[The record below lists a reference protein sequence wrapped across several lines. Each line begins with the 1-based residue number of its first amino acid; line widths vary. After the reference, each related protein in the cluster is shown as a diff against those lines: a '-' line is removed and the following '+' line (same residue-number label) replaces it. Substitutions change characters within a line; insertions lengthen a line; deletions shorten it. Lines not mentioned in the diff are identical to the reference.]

1 MLDLKAAVTRLINVS
16 CFYQSY
22 EGFDLEEINKN
33 VSSYLSYYYNLPY
46 SPEYSIMLNGKW
58 GAGKTWFIKDSL
70 KLSKKK
76 FLYVSLYGITSFEEI
91 ENSFFEQL
99 HPILSSKGMKLTSKI
114 AKGVLKAT
122 IKVDL
127 DSDGKSDAN
136 VGSTVPDLK
145 LPEYLTNTDNYILVF
160 DDLERCSMNISDV
173 MGYINHF
180 VEHQGYKVIV
190 LANEDEIHS
199 TDDTYARVKEKL
211 IGKTFKVKA
220 DIKSALTDFI
230 SDIKSEDVKCF
241 YYDNFD
247 YIISI
252 FEKAKFDNLR
262 HLKHS
267 LWDFERL
274 YSYFPSSSFKKQG
287 LIEQLFGLFLCFS
300 FESKG
305 GSLSSESLIRLNSG
319 NYSRLFSNGNAPK
332 KTLFQIISDKY
343 SMINFGETILELE
356 SWAEFVFHGNVE
368 QERIEESICKSRY
381 YQDENTA
388 SWVKLWRFL
397 DMHDDDFDTVYSD
410 VCSSIR
416 NKEIDD
422 VNVLKHIVGTFLSLS
437 DMGIISKSRAEIVS
451 SGITYVDFLKE
462 SGLLVKNES
471 LEPRFIRN
479 SSWGGLGFHEHDSDD
494 FKEFSRYINEK
505 TEESTSD
512 KMPEVASELLGLMKN
527 DNMGFVRKL
536 IFSNHGQ
543 DTFYQT
549 PILSHIDV
557 DEFVTKLLSLNCADF
572 RMTGYM
578 FKERYSDDMFN
589 STLKS
594 ELPWLVDLCKALQ
607 EKQDN
612 LSNKLSGYRIKT
624 MLEDD
629 IQPSIDILSKL
640 ETNG

>member
-1 MLDLKAAVTRLINVS
+1 
-16 CFYQSY
+16 
-22 EGFDLEEINKN
+22 
-33 VSSYLSYYYNLPY
+33 
-46 SPEYSIMLNGKW
+46 MLNGKW
-58 GAGKTWFIKDSL
+58 GAGKTWFIKKSL
-70 KLSKKK
+70 KLSENK

-114 AKGVLKAT
+114 FKGVLKAT

-127 DSDGKSDAN
+127 DSDGKSDVN
-136 VGSTVPDLK
+136 VGATIPDLK

-199 TDDTYARVKEKL
+199 TEDKYAKVKEKL

-220 DIKSALTDFI
+220 DIKSALDDFI
-230 SDIKSEDVKCF
+230 SDIKTENVKGF
-241 YYDNFD
+241 YQNNFD

-274 YSYFPSSSFKKQG
+274 YSYLPSYSLTKQG

-305 GSLSSESLIRLNSG
+305 GNLSLESLISLNSG
-319 NYSRLFSNGNAPK
+319 KYSGLLPKEDNLK
-332 KTLFQIISDKY
+332 KTDFQIISNKY
-343 SMINFGETILELE
+343 SMINFGEMILELE

-368 QERIEESICKSRY
+368 QAQIETSICKSSY

-388 SWVKLWRFL
+388 SWVKLWRFFE
-397 DMHDDDFDTVYSD
+397 MDDEDFDTVYSD
-410 VCSSIR
+410 VFSSIQ
-416 NKEIDD
+416 NKEINDA
-422 VNVLKHIVGTFLSLS
+422 NILKHIIGTFLSLS
-437 DMGIISKSRAEIVS
+437 DVGIISESRTEILS
-451 SGITYVDFLKE
+451 SGIVYVDFLKKT
-462 SGLLVKNES
+462 GLLIKNKS
-471 LEPRFIRN
+471 FEPRFMRD
-479 SSWGGLGFHEHDSDD
+479 SSWGGLSFHEHETDE
-494 FKEFSRYINEK
+494 FKELSRYINKK
-505 TEESTSD
+505 TQESTSD
-512 KMPEVASELLGLMKN
+512 KMPEVASELLILMKS
-527 DNMGFVRKL
+527 DNMEFVKKL
-536 IFSNHGQ
+536 IFSNNGPN
-543 DTFYQT
+543 TFYQT

-557 DEFVTKLLSLNCADF
+557 DEFVTKLLSLNSADF
-572 RMTGYM
+572 RMTGAM
-578 FKERYSDDMFN
+578 FKERYSMDIFN
-589 STLKS
+589 QTLKS

-607 EKQDN
+607 KEQSK
-612 LSNKLSGYRIKT
+612 LSNKLSGYRIKI
-624 MLEDD
+624 MVEDD
-629 IQPSIDILSKL
+629 IQPSIDILKVKS
-640 ETNG
+640 

>member
-1 MLDLKAAVTRLINVS
+1 
-16 CFYQSY
+16 
-22 EGFDLEEINKN
+22 
-33 VSSYLSYYYNLPY
+33 
-46 SPEYSIMLNGKW
+46 MLNGKW
-58 GAGKTWFIKDSL
+58 GAGKTWFIKKSL
-70 KLSKKK
+70 KSSGNKY
-76 FLYVSLYGITSFEEI
+76 LYVSLYGITSIEEI

-114 AKGVLKAT
+114 FKGVLKAT

-127 DSDGKSDAN
+127 DSDGKSDVN

-199 TDDTYARVKEKL
+199 VEGKYAKVKEKL

-220 DIKSALTDFI
+220 DIKSALDNFI
-230 SDIKSEDVKCF
+230 SDIKADKVKHF
-241 YYDNFD
+241 YQSNFD
-247 YIISI
+247 YIVSI

-274 YSYFPSSSFKKQG
+274 YSYLPNSSFRKQD

-305 GSLSSESLIRLNSG
+305 GNLSLESLISLNSG
-319 NYSRLFSNGNAPK
+319 KYSGLLSKEDNQK
-332 KTLFQIISDKY
+332 KTDFQIISNKY
-343 SMINFGETILELE
+343 STINFGETILELE

-368 QERIEESICKSRY
+368 QAQIEDSICKSRY

-388 SWVKLWRFL
+388 SWVKLWRFFEMN
-397 DMHDDDFDTVYSD
+397 DEDFDTVYSD
-410 VCSSIR
+410 VLSSIR
-416 NKEIDD
+416 DKKIND
-422 VNVLKHIVGTFLSLS
+422 VNILKHIIGTFLSLS
-437 DMGIISKSRAEIVS
+437 DVGIIPESRKEILT
-451 SGITYVDFLKE
+451 SGIVYVDFLKNA
-462 SGLLVKNES
+462 GLLIKNES
-471 LEPRFIRN
+471 FEPSFMRN
-479 SSWGGLGFHEHDSDD
+479 SSWGGLGFHHHETDD
-494 FKEFSRYINEK
+494 FKDFSQYINEK

-512 KMPEVASELLGLMKN
+512 KMPEVANELLVLMGS
-527 DNMGFVRKL
+527 DNMEFVRKL
-536 IFSNHGQ
+536 IFSNNGPN
-543 DTFYQT
+543 TFYQT

-557 DEFVTKLLSLNCADF
+557 GKFVTKLLSLNSADF
-572 RMTGYM
+572 RMTGVM
-578 FKERYSDDMFN
+578 FKERYSRDTFN
-589 STLKS
+589 QALKS

-607 EKQDN
+607 KEQGK
-612 LSNKLSGYRIKT
+612 LSKKLSGYRIKS
-624 MLEDD
+624 MIEDN
-629 IQPSIDILSKL
+629 IQPSIDIFKINS
-640 ETNG
+640 